1 MARALQREF
10 NDKLSALTE
19 SQHSIEGCG
28 DWMVAQEDHDQLVA
42 IWATAC
48 NQEATP
54 IKKKMAYVYVAND
67 GIQKSRM
74 KFGGKL
80 ADAFRGPVIQCML
93 QLGKDNPTF
102 QPKLLRIVNVWVE
115 RKIYGSDHLDKLRA
129 KLGGSASSPTS
140 SASSPSASSPPAAR
154 TAPAAPAATS
164 TTSVCHPPR
173 SVTGQCQFTLTLEC
187 ACVSQ
192 DSKVGSKRSAA
203 ALNAEAAAA
212 ETAETM
218 SQLSA
223 DHRAIVQLFMSIDKD
238 VDRAAKQE
246 EKVPSMPEHA
256 DRIVLSSMYL

>member
-67 GIQKSRM
+67 SIQKSRM

-93 QLGKDNPTF
+93 QLGKDNPPF
-102 QPKLLRIVNVWVE
+102 QSKLLRIVNVWVE

-129 KLGGSASSPTS
+129 KLGGSASSPTA

-154 TAPAAPAATS
+154 AAPAAPAAAAA
-164 TTSVCHPPR
+164 TTISVCQLPR
-173 SVTGQCQFTLTLEC
+173 SVPASVASFSRSRGHF
-187 ACVSQ
+187 VSQ
-192 DSKVGSKRSAA
+192 DPKVGHKRSAA
-203 ALNAEAAAA
+203 ALNAEVAAA

-218 SQLSA
+218 AHLST

-246 EKVPSMPEHA
+246 EKVLMHI
-256 DRIVLSSMYL
+256 DQIVLLSMHL